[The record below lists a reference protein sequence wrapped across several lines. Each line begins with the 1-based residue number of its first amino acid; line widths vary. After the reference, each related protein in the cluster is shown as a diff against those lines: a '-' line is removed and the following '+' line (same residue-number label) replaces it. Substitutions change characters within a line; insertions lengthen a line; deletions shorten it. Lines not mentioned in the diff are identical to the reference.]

1 MSSGGIIL
9 SWDEAKDKKVKSS
22 DDKDLG
28 KVQNVTRDYIEIKEG
43 LISKKT
49 YFIPKY
55 YVQGYDGDSIW
66 ISLRKEDAKQ
76 RFERESSPRDMSEFE
91 TPDYVQRI
99 ESVKKQYPDF
109 DNAIPRYTP
118 IPGTPSTSTI
128 VPTPPS
134 TKMVSVSWEKLLG
147 KKVKSKDNSDVGK
160 VEEVAPHYVQ
170 VKEGLISKKSYFI
183 PKYYIEYFDGDKLQ
197 TSLSKDEIKSK
208 WERDSPPSESEIQ
221 TKEYQEQKKKVDEQQ
236 PQFLHGV
243 PFMAPE
249 PGVSTRSD
257 ITGEEVNIEWAEVIH
272 KHVRA
277 ADNID
282 VGDVERVGNEFIVV
296 RQGVAKIHHYYIP
309 KACIS
314 NYDGSSLYL
323 NIPSDFVRAK
333 FERDTEPTSEEIQT
347 LVREAGAK
355 AEEQKRI
362 DASNKKEK
370 GNLKDA
376 SAGKGEED
384 PLTSY
389 REKEPMT
396 PAKIKEHEPTAVKR
410 VMTEKIV
417 EPGQTGTNPEEAA
430 EIAKKKGMAKG
441 TAGAAETGS
450 EFEQGANAAG
460 TMSSK
465 SDESTPNVSAQFSCG
480 FCNKTYKSREELK
493 QHTTQEHSKND

>member
-1 MSSGGIIL
+1 MNSGSIIL

-28 KVQNVTRDYIEIKEG
+28 KIQNATKDYIEIKEG
-43 LISKKT
+43 KIGKKI

-55 YVQGYDGDSIW
+55 YVQGYDGDSVW
-66 ISLRKEDAKQ
+66 VALRKENVKE
-76 RFERESSPRDMSEFE
+76 RFEREGPPQDLSDFE
-91 TPDYVQRI
+91 TPDYIQRK

-109 DNAIPRYTP
+109 DNNIPRYAP
-118 IPGTPSTSTI
+118 IPGTSATGVS
-128 VPTPPS
+128 TPPS
-134 TKMVSVSWEKLLG
+134 TKMVSVPWEKLKG
-147 KKVKSKDNSDVGK
+147 KKVRSKDNSDMGK
-160 VEEVAPHYVQ
+160 VEEVAPHFVK
-170 VKEGLISKKSYFI
+170 VKEGLVGKKRYFI

-208 WERDSPPSESEIQ
+208 WERNSPPSESEIQ
-221 TKEYQEQKKKVDEQQ
+221 TQEYQEQKKKVDEEK

-249 PGVSTRSD
+249 PGVSTKSET
-257 ITGEEVNIEWAEVIH
+257 TGEEVNIEWAEVIH

-277 ADNID
+277 DDSID
-282 VGDVERVGNEFIVV
+282 MGDVERVGNEFVVV
-296 RQGVAKIHHYYIP
+296 RQGVAKVHHYYIP

-323 NIPSDFVRAK
+323 NVPSDFVRAR

-347 LVREAGAK
+347 LVREAK
-355 AEEQKRI
+355 TEAERQKQIRT
-362 DASNKKEK
+362 STKEK
-370 GNLKDA
+370 DTSTGKYEEGAPGTETGRKD
-376 SAGKGEED
+376 D

-410 VMTEKIV
+410 EMTEKIT

-430 EIAKKKGMAKG
+430 EIARKKGMAKG

-450 EFEQGANAAG
+450 KSEQGAAG
-460 TMSSK
+460 TN
-465 SDESTPNVSAQFSCG
+465 E
-480 FCNKTYKSREELK
+480 
-493 QHTTQEHSKND
+493 

>member
-28 KVQNVTRDYIEIKEG
+28 KIQNVTRDYIEIKEG

-55 YVQGYDGDSIW
+55 YVQGYDGNSIW
-66 ISLRKEDAKQ
+66 ISLKKEDAKQ

-109 DNAIPRYTP
+109 DNTIPRYTP
-118 IPGTPSTSTI
+118 IPGTPSEST

-221 TKEYQEQKKKVDEQQ
+221 TQEYQEQKKKVDEQQ

-257 ITGEEVNIEWAEVIH
+257 ITGEEVKIEWAEVIH

-296 RQGVAKIHHYYIP
+296 RQGVTKIHHYYIP

-323 NIPSDFVRAK
+323 NVPSDFVRSK
-333 FERDTEPTSEEIQT
+333 FERETEPTSEEIQT
-347 LVREAGAK
+347 LVRESGAM
-355 AEEQKRI
+355 AEEQKRR
-362 DASNKKEK
+362 DTSTKEK
-370 GNLKDA
+370 NNLKGTNA
-376 SAGKGEED
+376 SKDEED
-384 PLTSY
+384 PLMSY

-410 VMTEKIV
+410 EMTEKIV
-417 EPGQTGTNPEEAA
+417 ERGQTGTSNEQAA
-430 EIAKKKGMAKG
+430 EIARKKGMAKG
-441 TAGAAETGS
+441 IAGVSETGN
-450 EFEQGANAAG
+450 GTAAPA
-460 TMSSK
+460 MSSK
-465 SDESTPNVSAQFSCG
+465 SDESTTGVSAQFSCD

-493 QHTTQEHSKND
+493 QHTTQEHSKNG

>member
-1 MSSGGIIL
+1 MSSSGSGIIL
-9 SWDEAKDKKVKSS
+9 SWNEAKDKKVKSS

-28 KVQNVTRDYIEIKEG
+28 KIQNVTRDYIEIKEG

-55 YVQGYDGDSIW
+55 YVQGYDGNSIW
-66 ISLRKEDAKQ
+66 ISLTKEDAKQ

-109 DNAIPRYTP
+109 DNTIPRYTP
-118 IPGTPSTSTI
+118 IPGTPSESTI

-221 TKEYQEQKKKVDEQQ
+221 TQEYQEQKKKVDEQQ

-272 KHVRA
+272 KHLRA
-277 ADNID
+277 SDNID

-323 NIPSDFVRAK
+323 NVPSDFVRAK
-333 FERDTEPTSEEIQT
+333 FERDTEPSSEEIQS
-347 LVREAGAK
+347 LVRDAEADR
-355 AEEQKRI
+355 QKRR
-362 DASNKKEK
+362 DTATKEK
-370 GNLKDA
+370 GNLKDT
-376 SAGKGEED
+376 SAGKVEED

-410 VMTEKIV
+410 EMTEKIV
-417 EPGQTGTNPEEAA
+417 EPGQAGTNTEEAA
-430 EIAKKKGMAKG
+430 EIARKKGMAKG

-450 EFEQGANAAG
+450 EDEQGSAG
-460 TMSSK
+460 S
-465 SDESTPNVSAQFSCG
+465 
-480 FCNKTYKSREELK
+480 NK
-493 QHTTQEHSKND
+493 